1 MRSGLQLFAVIALF
15 SQSGCG
21 IVLQSV
27 FGWSSERTETV
38 QKTHSVQIKTAPAGA
53 EVTRRDPD
61 GNEKVLGQAPLT
73 DTLSYERTETIESP
87 SSFGLYLGGVLSVGA
102 GIGALVVA
110 TSGGSSS
117 STGNTFDD
125 SLRDTGSTAGDIL
138 LGVFGGTM
146 LYLGLQ
152 DLLIGLIYGASGD
165 TVKATSNLPAGTY
178 TYSAE
183 VPGLPQATATVK
195 PPDQSYANLILDG
208 SVKASN
214 LLAVGA
220 PPPPPSPP
228 PVAPTITVPPPS
240 KSGGIS
246 NEAKT
251 WVIAVM
257 EVEQVETT
265 GKSVDGQ
272 MVKNLG
278 DQLRIF
284 IAQSGVR
291 TIDRGS
297 QERAFKDQI
306 QTMKSESYKECY
318 DNSCQIELGKAL
330 AASHILRSR
339 IAQFGSK
346 CVLNAELI
354 DLRSEVTVKA
364 SSARGACEP
373 EGFLGMSEE
382 VAQTLVE

>member
-1 MRSGLQLFAVIALF
+1 MRSGLHLFAVLALF
-15 SQSGCG
+15 TQSGCG
-21 IVLQSV
+21 ILLQSV

-38 QKTHSVQIKTAPAGA
+38 KKTHSVQIKSAPAGA
-53 EVTRRDPD
+53 QVTRRDPE
-61 GNEKVLGQAPLT
+61 GNEQVLGQAPFT
-73 DTLSYERTETIESP
+73 DTLFYERTETIESP

-110 TSGGSSS
+110 TSDDS
-117 STGNTFDD
+117 STSSGDPFDD
-125 SLRDTGSTAGDIL
+125 SLRDAGSAAGDVL
-138 LGVFGGTM
+138 LAIFGGTM
-146 LYLGLQ
+146 LYLGVQ

-165 TVKATSNLPAGTY
+165 SIKATSNLPAGTY
-178 TYSAE
+178 TYTAE
-183 VPGLPQATATVK
+183 VSGLPQATATVK

-208 SVKASN
+208 SVKATN
-214 LLAVGA
+214 LLAVA
-220 PPPPPSPP
+220 PPPPAPP
-228 PVAPTITVPPPS
+228 PVAPTINVPPPS
-240 KSGGIS
+240 KSGRIS

-265 GKSVDGQ
+265 GRSVDGQ

>member
-1 MRSGLQLFAVIALF
+1 MRSGLHLFAAIALF
-15 SQSGCG
+15 TQSGCG
-21 IVLQSV
+21 IILQSA

-38 QKTHSVQIKTAPAGA
+38 KKTHSVQVKTAPAGA
-53 EVTRRDPD
+53 QVTRRDPE
-61 GNEKVLGQAPLT
+61 GNEQVLGQAPFT
-73 DTLSYERTETIESP
+73 DTLFYERTETIESP

-110 TSGGSSS
+110 TSGSSGS
-117 STGNTFDD
+117 TTDD
-125 SLRDTGSTAGDIL
+125 PFADSIRDTSSTAGDVL
-138 LGVFGGTM
+138 LAIGGGTL
-146 LYLGLQ
+146 LYLGVQ
-152 DLLIGLIYGASGD
+152 DLLIGLIYGASGES
-165 TVKATSNLPAGTY
+165 VKSTSNLPAGTY
-178 TYSAE
+178 TYTAD
-183 VPGLPQATATVK
+183 VAGLPQATATVK

-208 SVKASN
+208 SVKATN
-214 LLAVGA
+214 LLAVA
-220 PPPPPSPP
+220 PPPPSPP

-240 KSGGIS
+240 KSGQIS
-246 NEAKT
+246 SEAKT

-284 IAQSGVR
+284 VAQSGVR
-291 TIDRGS
+291 TIDRGA